1 MRFDPIKKEVYSD
14 QGEFIKKMN
23 CPYKLN
29 WVSLEAT
36 NTRFRN
42 CSNCDRLVVDTKFLS
57 DDELQNMVKQNP
69 NTCLKI
75 DLNQNNLKIIIND
88 GGRK

>member
-36 NTRFRN
+36 NTASRK
-42 CSNCDRLVVDTKFLS
+42 CSNCDRYPALS
-57 DDELQNMVKQNP
+57 EFWIKYEQLRFPDRYNLNDLQEDSDEEFE
-69 NTCLKI
+69 
-75 DLNQNNLKIIIND
+75 
-88 GGRK
+88 G

>member
-29 WVSLEAT
+29 WMNLDAT
-36 NTRFRN
+36 NTTSRK

-75 DLNQNNLKIIIND
+75 DLNQSNLKIIIND